1 MKLKKKI
8 LALFLF
14 LGLGAAAFIFS
25 LPSGSTE
32 VVEGVTVPDLYLNS
46 FLPWRLGL
54 DLIGGSAL
62 VYDIDLSGVEREDW
76 KVVTSNLKDVI
87 EKRVNPRGVSE
98 NRVRVVEKGD
108 KRQLLVE
115 LAGVKDIEEAIK
127 QIGDTPVLDFR
138 ENCSEIEGGII
149 CQKTELTGR
158 FIKKAT
164 FGSTGQG
171 ISAPIV
177 NLEFDEEGA
186 KIFEDV
192 TGRNVGKP
200 LAIFLDNELIDA
212 PLVNEKIIGGSAQ
225 ISGGDMTM
233 ESAKKLVDR
242 FNFGALS
249 APVSLVNQRTV
260 NSTAAADSLTK
271 ILIAGAIGII
281 AIMLF
286 MVICYRTLG
295 LISSLSLML
304 YIVFALAIFKL
315 TPGFTMSLA
324 GMTGF
329 ILSIG
334 SAVDANIL
342 IFERSKEEMKKGASK
357 LAAIESGFKFA
368 WSSIRDSN
376 VSTIIV
382 SLILYFFTTSFVQ
395 GFALTLAIGILV
407 NLVTTYLVTRNIL
420 KVLIR
425 NKVNS

>member
-8 LALFLF
+8 LTLFLF
-14 LGLGAAAFIFS
+14 LGLGVAAFIFA
-25 LPSGSTE
+25 LPSGPVE
-32 VVEGVTVPDLYLNS
+32 VSNNVKVPDLYLNR
-46 FLPWRLGL
+46 FLPWKLGL
-54 DLIGGSAL
+54 DLVGGSAL
-62 VYDIDLSGVEREDW
+62 VYDIDLSGVKKEDW
-76 KVVTSNLKDVI
+76 KVVSSNLKDVI

-98 NRVRVVEKGD
+98 NRVRIIEKGD

-115 LAGVKDIEEAIK
+115 LAGVKNIEEAIK

-171 ISAPIV
+171 ITAPIV
-177 NLEFDEEGA
+177 SLEFNEEGA
-186 KIFEDV
+186 KLFEDI

-212 PLVNEKIIGGSAQ
+212 PKVNEKIIGGSAQ

-233 ESAKKLVDR
+233 ESAKSLVDR

-249 APVSLVNQRTV
+249 APVTLVNQRTV
-260 NSTAAADSLTK
+260 NSTAAADSLAK
-271 ILIAGAIGII
+271 ILIAGLVGLALIIVFIICIYRSLGII
-281 AIMLF
+281 AA
-286 MVICYRTLG
+286 
-295 LISSLSLML
+295 LSLIL
-304 YIVFALAIFKL
+304 YAVFALALFKL
-315 TPGFTMSLA
+315 TPGLAMSLA
-324 GMTGF
+324 GITGF
-329 ILSIG
+329 ILSVG

-342 IFERSKEEMKKGASK
+342 IFERAKEEMKKGASK
-357 LAAIESGFKFA
+357 SNALESGFKFA

-382 SLILYFFTTSFVQ
+382 AFILYFFTSSFVQ
-395 GFALTLAIGILV
+395 GFALTLIMGILL
-407 NLVTTYLVTRNIL
+407 NLVTTYLVTRNLL
-420 KVLIR
+420 KVLVR